1 MKKQKTVSIKAK
13 LLGVII
19 PVVIAIVVVLVVVAY
34 QISAGIIKKYS
45 QNLLQSSV
53 ENQASQ
59 IEAWLNEN
67 LASFQMAKTTIE
79 NLKPYWTVTM
89 DITAIIRMDF
99 MWQIPQDSL

>member
-19 PVVIAIVVVLVVVAY
+19 PVVIAIVVVLVVAAY
-34 QISAGIIKKYS
+34 QISAGTIKKYS

-59 IEAWLNEN
+59 IEA
-67 LASFQMAKTTIE
+67 MKT
-79 NLKPYWTVTM
+79 LLHFRW
-89 DITAIIRMDF
+89 RRR
-99 MWQIPQDSL
+99 SLRI

>member
-19 PVVIAIVVVLVVVAY
+19 PVVIAIVVVLVVAAY
-34 QISAGIIKKYS
+34 Q
-45 QNLLQSSV
+45 NLQGQSEKIFPKTLQSSV

-79 NLKPYWTVTM
+79 DLNRVMK
-89 DITAIIRMDF
+89 
-99 MWQIPQDSL
+99 S

>member
-45 QNLLQSSV
+45 QNLLQSSA
-53 ENQASQ
+53 E
-59 IEAWLNEN
+59 
-67 LASFQMAKTTIE
+67 
-79 NLKPYWTVTM
+79 
-89 DITAIIRMDF
+89 
-99 MWQIPQDSL
+99 